1 MAKLKDLARPIV
13 MGLTPPALM
22 QPARRFWRLV
32 KGLGWDNFYG
42 AWPRLADVPV
52 TKETDDTDPW
62 SQTIAARWR
71 ENLVADATPICDDT
85 GQLILP
91 LLASRFSGPLT
102 VLDFGGGPGVGLAN
116 IRQFARL
123 DLSRL
128 LYVLVET
135 PAMCGTVRNEIEAH
149 GGKVVEKI
157 RDALPRPL
165 IVNASSSLQYISD
178 YRAVLCNL
186 ARLTPEIFIVSQT
199 PVSDCLTYARQILNT
214 PHKKMATWVFN
225 RMEFAADMRSL
236 GYRPIFSVDHD
247 LPLTHGRAPG
257 PSVMA
262 SMVFVPA
269 RPRPIQVTRRPR
281 STPSEFIR

>member
-1 MAKLKDLARPIV
+1 MTNLKDLARPIV
-13 MGLTPPALM
+13 MGLTPPAIM
-22 QPARRFWRLV
+22 QPARRFWRLAN
-32 KGLGWDNFYG
+32 GLGWHNFYG
-42 AWPRLADVPV
+42 AWPRLVDVPV
-52 TKETDDTDPW
+52 TKENDGTDPW

-71 ENLVADATPICDDT
+71 ENLSADAAPICDDT

-91 LLASRFSGPLT
+91 LLASRFTGPLT
-102 VLDFGGGPGVGLAN
+102 ILDFGGGAGVGFAN
-116 IRQFARL
+116 IRRFSRL
-123 DLSRL
+123 DRSRL

-135 PAMCGTVRNEIEAH
+135 PAMCRTVRDEIEAR
-149 GGKVVEKI
+149 GGKAVDKI
-157 RDALPRPL
+157 PDTLPSPL

-178 YRAVLCNL
+178 YRAVLSSL

-199 PVSDCLTYARQILNT
+199 PMSDCPTYARQVLNT

-225 RMEFAADMRSL
+225 RAEFAADMRSL

-262 SMVFVPA
+262 SMVFVPE
-269 RPRPIQVTRRPR
+269 R
-281 STPSEFIR
+281 S